1 MYTLGNT
8 TMYSADDICKAFHV
22 TKETAYRLLALP
34 QANAVK
40 MGRKILISE
49 ANLLGVLSKKT
60 KI

>member
-1 MYTLGNT
+1 MYTLGNM
-8 TMYSADDICKAFHV
+8 TMYSANDICKAFHV